1 MKARLQRGETVP
13 FGGIG
18 LSATA
23 VTWKKNSIPL
33 SELTKAELVRGNLQ
47 LKRQGK
53 WLTAISVRSD
63 KVPDVLAFFEV
74 LESLAPQVKS
84 TGIDPLTRVRM

>member
-23 VTWKKNSIPL
+23 VTWKNNSIPL
-33 SELTKAELVRGNLQ
+33 SEQITKAELVRGNLC
-47 LKRQGK
+47 KSSNRENGCPRSASA
-53 WLTAISVRSD
+53 LTKFQTSSLFLRSWNPWPR
-63 KVPDVLAFFEV
+63 K
-74 LESLAPQVKS
+74 
-84 TGIDPLTRVRM
+84 